1 LTQCDDP
8 GATWYTKDDLKVTAA
23 NTTLQDGL
31 VARYSFDAG
40 DATDDSGNG
49 HDGVIG
55 GDATGV
61 VGKIGTGM

>member
-1 LTQCDDP
+1 MTQCDDP

>member
-1 LTQCDDP
+1 MTN
-8 GATWYTKDDLKVTAA
+8 GYYSEENLKINAS